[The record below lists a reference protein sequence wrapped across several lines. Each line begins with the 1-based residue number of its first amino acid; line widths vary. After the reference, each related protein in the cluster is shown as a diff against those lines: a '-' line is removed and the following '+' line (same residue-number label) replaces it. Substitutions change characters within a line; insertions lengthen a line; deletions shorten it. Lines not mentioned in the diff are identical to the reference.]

1 MTHFIHTFPSPP
13 DVREPHSKQLS
24 GSPYLHP
31 TAKVRECRL
40 GAWTDIGPNCHLLE
54 SAIDD
59 YSYLAGE
66 ATVIYSEIGK
76 FCSIASHV
84 TINPGNHPMNRVTQ
98 HHCTYRRAQYGF
110 DLHDDADFFNW
121 RRADKCV
128 IGHDVWIGHG
138 ATILAGVSVGTGA
151 VVGAGAVV
159 SKNVAPYQIVGGVP
173 ARPIRMRF
181 SDEVIEKML
190 RLAWWD
196 WDRQTLEERFKD
208 FMDLNT
214 FLANYA

>member
-1 MTHFIHTFPSPP
+1 MKQFIQTFPSSFEVPG
-13 DVREPHSKQLS
+13 KQL
-24 GSPYLHP
+24 GLAPYIHP
-31 TAKVRECRL
+31 TAKIRESHL
-40 GAWTDIGPNCHLLE
+40 GAWTDIGPHCNLLE
-54 SAIDD
+54 TTLDD

-66 ATVIYSEIGK
+66 TTVIYSEIGK

-110 DLHDDADFFNW
+110 DQADEAEFFNW

-138 ATILAGVSVGTGA
+138 ATILAGVTVGIGV

-159 SKNVAPYQIVGGVP
+159 SKDVATYQIVGGVP
-173 ARPIRMRF
+173 ARLIRMRF
-181 SDEVIEKML
+181 TDEVIEKML
-190 RLAWWD
+190 RLAWWE
-196 WDRQTLEERFKD
+196 WDRPTLEQRFKD
-208 FMDLNT
+208 FMDLDT
-214 FLANYA
+214 FLAKYQ